1 MIDTSTPDG
10 FMNFAMKAF
19 LGEMERRQVK
29 YRTKKAL
36 EYKKSQGQVT
46 GKVPYGFSRDGK
58 DLVENPD
65 ELKVIAIVNKL
76 YEEEMG
82 LTDICRELKSLGHK
96 TRAGKD
102 FSPMQ
107 VKRMIENYED
117 VPARIKRTN
126 WRTTSGIS

>member
-1 MIDTSTPDG
+1 M
-10 FMNFAMKAF
+10 
-19 LGEMERRQVK
+19 K

-107 VKRMIENYED
+107 AKRMIENYED
-117 VPARIKRTN
+117 VRKNKKNKLANHIRDFIIT
-126 WRTTSGIS
+126 IA